1 MPNSIEPP
9 SNSWK
14 RVYADDRKKP
24 NTEAL
29 DIARAIYSMGFED
42 GRNDFADSFESCDL
56 GARLITDLVISKIA
70 ENEQRCKALVCAQT
84 DKIAELEIERD
95 EWKTKCETREFAYK
109 QADAERKRYREQID
123 ELRAERDE
131 WKDKYKSLLRALGG
145 VQRHP

>member
-14 RVYADDRKKP
+14 PVYADDRKKP

-29 DIARAIYSMGFED
+29 DIAGTIYCMGFED
-42 GRNDFADSFESCDL
+42 GRNDFADSFESCDF

-70 ENEQRCKALVCAQT
+70 ESEQRCKALVCAQT

-95 EWKTKCETREFAYK
+95 EWEA
-109 QADAERKRYREQID
+109 
-123 ELRAERDE
+123 
-131 WKDKYKSLLRALGG
+131 KYKSLLRALDGKTYVLDFWKDG
-145 VQRHP
+145 DTCHVITTDGEEIYDYQKWLEDHTVVFEK